1 MIRQEVWMDVK
12 LLHRQGASIRAIA
25 RRTGLSRATVRRIL
39 AASAPKRYGPRPPRP
54 RKLDP
59 FLGRLEQLLAA
70 RPLAPATVLYEAL
83 RREGYGGHYEGVK
96 RWVRER
102 RRDQAARRRACV
114 RFETGPGEEGQFDW
128 KGPVRGLVASRP
140 ELDVYFFRF
149 LLAWSRF
156 AVTLVVTSLALP
168 TTLAALVRVFE
179 RLGGVPRRLVLDN
192 PKTAVLRPKPHL
204 VLHPAFAELC
214 RHYGSQP
221 DPAWPYHPERK
232 GKTERSYRD
241 LSDAGLL
248 DSAHEGLAA
257 LQRAVDAAEA
267 ERMARLHTTTGEPPV
282 ERFERERGELLPL
295 PAVAFDPRV
304 PETRRVLSD
313 CTVSF
318 RAARYSVPYRLV
330 GSRVTL
336 KSDPLSDTLEVFDRA
351 ELVASHRL
359 VDHGQRAVLEEHV
372 AELRRPRFERLR
384 QRAERTALPRR
395 RGEVAPLSVVP
406 WPGVDV
412 ALRPIDDYVQAAIA
426 GAR

>member
-1 MIRQEVWMDVK
+1 MDVK
-12 LLHRQGASIRAIA
+12 LLYRQGASIRAIS

-39 AASAPKRYGPRPPRP
+39 AAPAPKPYGPRPPRP

-59 FLGRLEQLLAA
+59 FVTRLEQWLAR
-70 RPLAPATVLYEAL
+70 RPLAPATVLFEAL
-83 RREGYGGHYEGVK
+83 RREGYEGHYEGVK

-102 RRDQAARRRACV
+102 RREQAARRRACV

-128 KGPVRGLVASRP
+128 KGPVRGLIATRP

-168 TTLAALVRVFE
+168 ATLAALVRVFD

-204 VLHPAFAELC
+204 ELHPAFAELC
-214 RHYGSQP
+214 RHYGTQP

-232 GKTERSYRD
+232 GKTERSFRD
-241 LSDAGLL
+241 LIDAGVL
-248 DSAHEGLAA
+248 DDTYDDRTA
-257 LQRAVDAAEA
+257 LQRVVDAVESA
-267 ERMARLHTTTGEPPV
+267 RMVRVHTTTGAPPI
-282 ERFERERGELLPL
+282 ERFSREREDLLTL
-295 PAVAFDPRV
+295 PEVAFDPRV
-304 PETRRVLSD
+304 PEIRRVLSD

-336 KSDPLSDTLEVFDRA
+336 KLDPLGDTLDVFDRA
-351 ELVASHRL
+351 EHVASHRL
-359 VDHGQRAVLEEHV
+359 VGHGQRSVIEEHV

-384 QRAERTALPRR
+384 QRDERTRAPRS
-395 RGEVAPLSVVP
+395 RGEVAPRSVVP

-412 ALRPIDDYVQAAIA
+412 ALRPIDDYVEAALG